1 MYYISIISVDS
12 SNKQSKA
19 QEHRYASLSNMLL
32 WYPSNHQS
40 LILSSRFPFNSAV
53 PALFKVSHPAL
64 TKVTSMKG
72 S

>member
-53 PALFKVSHPAL
+53 PALLRLAMAL